1 MKRSV
6 LTLLVAF
13 VTLSGSAAAAA
24 TQYSVQ
30 LTLDGGAEG
39 GTGTFTYES
48 TTGALQGTVTHSV
61 TAANT
66 SYLAVQPPGGSVT
79 RLVDTFGGS
88 SPISV
93 STTLDAD
100 AGDVTALGAGNVRF
114 AVQNGSE
121 TYDGPLVEVPATA
134 DAGSGTD
141 AGKDAGGPTT
151 TPTPNPK
158 TVTDAGTTSSSGG
171 GGDSGGCSATSAG
184 VGTGTTALGL
194 GLGALLA
201 VALVSRRRPRRG
213 ASRSDS

>member
-13 VTLSGSAAAAA
+13 VTLSGSAAASA

-61 TAANT
+61 AAAST
-66 SYLAVQPPGGSVT
+66 SYLAVQAPGGSVT
-79 RLVDTFGGS
+79 RLVDTFGGT
-88 SPISV
+88 SPIAV
-93 STTLDAD
+93 STALDAG
-100 AGDVTALGAGNVRF
+100 AGDVTALGAGNLRF

-121 TYDGPLVEVPATA
+121 TYDGPLVEVPGAPA
-134 DAGSGTD
+134 DAGTD

-171 GGDSGGCSATSAG
+171 GDSGGCSLTSAG

-201 VALVSRRRPRRG
+201 VAAVSRRRSRRG
-213 ASRSDS
+213 ASRSDA